1 MLLLQMTNAKWYMV
15 YQIVAVPKTSSDLQ
29 GHACNAGLLECDFS
43 SSCSAVDKITADS
56 VSCGL
61 SVIADAVV
69 DSWCCLFIVQLNGAA
84 CSDDDTAGMNRRL
97 TFYRLCDRLASKLQS
112 LFVPLVGQIIK
123 DVCRVLKQ
131 TTEGS
136 AIVHSQ
142 PWYCTSWLHIV
153 SQ

>member
-1 MLLLQMTNAKWYMV
+1 MV

-69 DSWCCLFIVQLNGAA
+69 DS
-84 CSDDDTAGMNRRL
+84 
-97 TFYRLCDRLASKLQS
+97 
-112 LFVPLVGQIIK
+112 
-123 DVCRVLKQ
+123 
-131 TTEGS
+131 
-136 AIVHSQ
+136 
-142 PWYCTSWLHIV
+142 
-153 SQ
+153 